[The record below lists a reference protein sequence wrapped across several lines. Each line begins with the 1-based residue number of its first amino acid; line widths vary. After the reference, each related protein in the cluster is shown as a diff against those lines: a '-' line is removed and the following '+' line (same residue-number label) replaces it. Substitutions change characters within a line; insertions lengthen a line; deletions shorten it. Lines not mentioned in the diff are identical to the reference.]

1 MNEKKKILVVDD
13 ELDIAFILKKMLE
26 GEGYEVICVN
36 NGPAAVEVA
45 KSEKLYAITLDMMM
59 EDTTGWQVIHSL
71 KGDNLTKD
79 IPIIIISSLRNQ
91 VKNLGIKLGAVEYIV
106 KPFTRAQV
114 ISALEKVKKNNSG

>member
-1 MNEKKKILVVDD
+1 MEPKKKVLVVDD

-45 KSEKLYAITLDMMM
+45 KCEKLFAITLDMMM

-91 VKNLGIKLGAVEYIV
+91 VKNLGIKLGAIEYIV
-106 KPFTRAQV
+106 KPFTRDQV
-114 ISALEKVKKNNSG
+114 ITALKRIEKKTNS